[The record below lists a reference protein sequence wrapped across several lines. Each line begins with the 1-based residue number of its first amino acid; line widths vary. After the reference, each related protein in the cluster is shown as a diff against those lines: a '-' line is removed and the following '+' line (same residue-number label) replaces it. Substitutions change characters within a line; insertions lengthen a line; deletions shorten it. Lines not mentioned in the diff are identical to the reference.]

1 MKAITAQGRGQEGC
15 AICPTRKL
23 CAARGLTGDA
33 LDSLTRTIHT
43 TAPLKRAEA
52 LYRAG
57 DRGEAWYIIRSG
69 VMKTLT
75 VTPDGEEHV
84 TGFHYPGE
92 IIGLEGSADGRHEES
107 AVALEA
113 ATACA
118 LSLKS
123 LPELWAL
130 GAGPAILSLIGER
143 DRTAALLR
151 INMSQSRAEMRIAG
165 YLKLLMDRT
174 ARQGYDPSCLP
185 MPMSRT
191 DLANHLGLT
200 LECVSRILSK
210 WRKAGVI
217 DTDRNS
223 MQIKQ
228 PGELA
233 TTAYHLAAA

>member
-1 MKAITAQGRGQEGC
+1 MTTEG
-15 AICPTRKL
+15 L
-23 CAARGLTGDA
+23 DA
-33 LDSLTRTIHT
+33 LTNTIDT
-43 TAPLKRAEA
+43 TAPLKRGEA

-57 DRGEAWYIIRSG
+57 DRASAWYIVRSG
-69 VMKTLT
+69 VMKTLS

-92 IIGLEGSADGRHEES
+92 IIGLEGTASGRHEES
-107 AVALEA
+107 AVVLEA

-118 LSLKS
+118 LTLES
-123 LPELWAL
+123 LPELWGL

-143 DRTAALLR
+143 DRTLSLLR

-174 ARQGYDPSCLP
+174 ARQGFDPTCLA

-228 PGELA
+228 PDELA
-233 TTAYHLAAA
+233 TAAYHLAAA

>member
-1 MKAITAQGRGQEGC
+1 MTSEA
-15 AICPTRKL
+15 L
-23 CAARGLTGDA
+23 DA
-33 LDSLTRTIHT
+33 LTHTIDT
-43 TAPLKRAEA
+43 SAPLKRGEA

-57 DRGEAWYIIRSG
+57 DRADAWYIVRSG

-84 TGFHYPGE
+84 TGFHYAGE
-92 IIGLEGSADGRHEES
+92 IIGLEGTATGGHEES

-118 LSLKS
+118 LTLES

-143 DRTAALLR
+143 DRTLSLLR

-174 ARQGYDPSCLP
+174 ARQGYDPTCLA

-200 LECVSRILSK
+200 LECVSRVLSK
-210 WRKAGVI
+210 WRKAGVLE
-217 DTDRNS
+217 TGRNS
-223 MQIKQ
+223 MQIRQ
-228 PGELA
+228 PDELA
-233 TTAYHLAAA
+233 TAAYHLAAA